1 MISILL
7 ITFTISLI
15 YISVANRMMTYIR
28 IIAFQ
33 GVLLFGVAF
42 VELIE
47 INVVN
52 LIFILLE
59 TIVIKA
65 IAIPLFLKYILDRN
79 KITREAEPYVSN
91 FISVVMVTAI
101 IIGSFFLANTITD
114 THIRRIFFIVAL
126 SALFTGMYIIITRR
140 KIITH
145 VMGFMIIE
153 NGVFVLSLAVG
164 SEMPMLVNIGIM
176 LDIFVSVILLGLF
189 ADKIGDV
196 FEEQDVE
203 QLRNLKD

>member
-1 MISILL
+1 MINLLL

-15 YISVANRMMTYIR
+15 YISMANRMMTYIR

-33 GVLLFGVAF
+33 GIILFGVAF

-47 INVVN
+47 INLAN
-52 LIFILLE
+52 LVFVLLE
-59 TIVIKA
+59 TIIIKA
-65 IAIPLFLKYILDRN
+65 IAIPMFMKYILDRN
-79 KITREAEPYVSN
+79 RITREQEPFVSN
-91 FISVVMVTAI
+91 FVSVVIVTVI
-101 IIGSFFLANTITD
+101 ILGSFFLANAITD
-114 THIRRIFFIVAL
+114 THIRKIFFIVAL
-126 SALFTGMYIIITRR
+126 SALFTGLYIIITRR
-140 KIITH
+140 KILTH
-145 VMGFMIIE
+145 VMGFLIIE

-164 SEMPMLVNIGIM
+164 SEMPMLVNIGIL
-176 LDIFVSVILLGLF
+176 LDIFVSVILLGIF

>member
-1 MISILL
+1 M
-7 ITFTISLI
+7 
-15 YISVANRMMTYIR
+15 ANRLLTYIR

-33 GVLLFGVAF
+33 GFLLFGVAF
-42 VELIE
+42 IELIE
-47 INVVN
+47 INMVN
-52 LIFILLE
+52 LIFVLLE

-65 IAIPLFLKYILDRN
+65 IAIPLFLKYILDKN
-79 KITREAEPYVSN
+79 NITREAEPFVSN
-91 FISVVMVTAI
+91 FVSVVI
-101 IIGSFFLANTITD
+101 ITVIILGSFFLTNVMED
-114 THIRRIFFIVAL
+114 TYVRKIFFIVAF
-126 SALFTGMYIIITRR
+126 SALFTGLYIIITRR

-145 VMGFMIIE
+145 VMGYMVLE

-164 SEMPMLVNIGIM
+164 SEMPMVVNTGIL
-176 LDIFVSVILLGLF
+176 LDIFVSVILLGIF

>member
-1 MISILL
+1 MINLLL
-7 ITFTISLI
+7 IIFTISLI
-15 YISVANRMMTYIR
+15 YLSMANRMMTYIR

-33 GVLLFGVAF
+33 GVVLFGVAF

-47 INVVN
+47 INIAN
-52 LIFILLE
+52 LIFVLME
-59 TIVIKA
+59 TIIIKA

-79 KITREAEPYVSN
+79 RITREAEPYVSN
-91 FISVVMVTAI
+91 FVSVVIVTI
-101 IIGSFFLANTITD
+101 IILGSFFLTNAITD
-114 THIRRIFFIVAL
+114 THVRKIFFIVAL
-126 SALFTGMYIIITRR
+126 SALFTGLYIIITRR

-145 VMGFMIIE
+145 VMGFLIIE

-164 SEMPMLVNIGIM
+164 SEMPMMVNIGIL
-176 LDIFVSVILLGLF
+176 LDIFVSVILLGIF

>member
-1 MISILL
+1 MINLLL
-7 ITFTISLI
+7 IIFTITLI
-15 YISVANRMMTYIR
+15 YLSMANRMMTYIR

-33 GVLLFGVAF
+33 GIVLFGVAL

-47 INVVN
+47 INVAN
-52 LIFILLE
+52 LIFVLLE
-59 TIVIKA
+59 TIIIKA

-79 KITREAEPYVSN
+79 RITREAEPYVSN
-91 FISVVMVTAI
+91 FVSVVIVTI
-101 IIGSFFLANTITD
+101 IILGSFFLANAVTD
-114 THIRRIFFIVAL
+114 THVRKIFFIVAL
-126 SALFTGMYIIITRR
+126 SALFTGLYIIITRR

-145 VMGFMIIE
+145 VMGFLIIE

-164 SEMPMLVNIGIM
+164 SEMPMLVNTGIL
-176 LDIFVSVILLGLF
+176 LDIFVSVILLGIF

>member
-1 MISILL
+1 MINLLL
-7 ITFTISLI
+7 ITFAITLI
-15 YISVANRMMTYIR
+15 YISMANRMMTYIR

-33 GVLLFGVAF
+33 GIILFGVAF

-47 INVVN
+47 INVAN
-52 LIFILLE
+52 LVFVLLE

-79 KITREAEPYVSN
+79 RITREAEPYVSN
-91 FISVVMVTAI
+91 FVSVVVVTLI
-101 IIGSFFLANTITD
+101 VLGSFFLANAITD
-114 THIRRIFFIVAL
+114 TQVRKIFFIVAL
-126 SALFTGMYIIITRR
+126 SSLFTGLYIIITRR
-140 KIITH
+140 KILTH
-145 VMGFMIIE
+145 VMGFLIIE

-164 SEMPMLVNIGIM
+164 SEMPMLVNTGIL
-176 LDIFVSVILLGLF
+176 LDIFVSVILLGIF

-203 QLRNLKD
+203 QLKSLKD

>member
-1 MISILL
+1 MINILL
-7 ITFTISLI
+7 IIFTISLI
-15 YISVANRMMTYIR
+15 YMSMANRMMTYIR
-28 IIAFQ
+28 VIAFQ
-33 GVLLFGVAF
+33 GILLFGVAF

-47 INVVN
+47 INLVN
-52 LIFILLE
+52 LVFVLLE

-79 KITREAEPYVSN
+79 RITREAEPYVSY
-91 FISVVMVTAI
+91 FVSVVIVTI
-101 IIGSFFLANTITD
+101 IILGSFFLANAIVD
-114 THIRRIFFIVAL
+114 IFVKKIFFIVAL
-126 SALFTGMYIIITRR
+126 SAFFTGLYIIITRR

-145 VMGFMIIE
+145 VMGFLVIE

-164 SEMPMLVNIGIM
+164 SKMPMLVNTGIL
-176 LDIFVSVILLGLF
+176 LDIFVSVILLGIF

>member
-1 MISILL
+1 MINILL
-7 ITFTISLI
+7 IAFTISLI
-15 YISVANRMMTYIR
+15 YIAMANRMLTFIR

-33 GVLLFGVAF
+33 GLLLFGVAF

-52 LIFILLE
+52 LVFVLLE

-65 IAIPLFLKYILDRN
+65 VAIPMFLKYILDRN
-79 KITREAEPYVSN
+79 RITREAEPYVSN
-91 FISVVMVTAI
+91 FVSVVFVTMI
-101 IIGSFFLANTITD
+101 ILGSFFLAHAIHD
-114 THIRRIFFIVAL
+114 SYVRKIFFIVAL
-126 SALFTGMYIIITRR
+126 SALFTGLYIIITRR
-140 KIITH
+140 KILTH
-145 VMGFMIIE
+145 VMGFLVIE
-153 NGVFVLSLAVG
+153 NGVFVLSIAVG
-164 SEMPMLVNIGIM
+164 SEMPMLVNTGIL
-176 LDIFVSVILLGLF
+176 LDIFVSVILLGIF

>member
-1 MISILL
+1 MINILL
-7 ITFTISLI
+7 ITYTISLI
-15 YISVANRMMTYIR
+15 YISMANRMMTYIQ

-33 GVLLFGVAF
+33 GILLFGVAF

-52 LIFILLE
+52 LVFVLLE

-65 IAIPLFLKYILDRN
+65 IAIPLFLKYILSRN
-79 KITREAEPYVSN
+79 RITREAEPFVSN
-91 FISVVMVTAI
+91 FVSVVIVTVI
-101 IIGSFFLANTITD
+101 ILGSFFLANTITD
-114 THIRRIFFIVAL
+114 THVRKIYFIVAL
-126 SALFTGMYIIITRR
+126 SALFTGLYIIITRR

-145 VMGFMIIE
+145 VMGFLIIE
-153 NGVFVLSLAVG
+153 NGVFVLSIAVG
-164 SEMPMLVNIGIM
+164 SKMPMLVNTGIL
-176 LDIFVSVILLGLF
+176 LDIFVSVILLGIF
-189 ADKIGDV
+189 VDKIGDV

>member
-1 MISILL
+1 MISLLL

-15 YISVANRMMTYIR
+15 YISMANRMMTYIR

-47 INVVN
+47 INVAN
-52 LIFILLE
+52 LVFVLLE

-65 IAIPLFLKYILDRN
+65 IAIPYFLKYILDRN
-79 KITREAEPYVSN
+79 RITREAEPYVSN
-91 FISVVMVTAI
+91 FISVVVVTVI
-101 IIGSFFLANTITD
+101 IVGSFFLAGTITD
-114 THIRRIFFIVAL
+114 TNVRRIFFIVAL

-145 VMGFMIIE
+145 VMGFLIVE
-153 NGVFVLSLAVG
+153 NGVFVLSIAVG
-164 SEMPMLVNIGIM
+164 SEMPMLVNIGIL
-176 LDIFVSVILLGLF
+176 LDIFVSVILLGIF

-203 QLRNLKD
+203 QLKNLKD

>member
-1 MISILL
+1 MINILL
-7 ITFTISLI
+7 IIFTISLI
-15 YISVANRMMTYIR
+15 YIGIANRMLTYIR

-33 GVLLFGVAF
+33 GFLLFGVAF
-42 VELIE
+42 IELIE

-52 LIFILLE
+52 LVFVLLE

-65 IAIPLFLKYILDRN
+65 ILIPLFLKYILDRN
-79 KITREAEPYVSN
+79 NITREAEPFVSN
-91 FISVVMVTAI
+91 FVSVVI
-101 IIGSFFLANTITD
+101 ITLIILGSFFLANTILD
-114 THIRRIFFIVAL
+114 TYVRKIFFIVAF
-126 SALFTGMYIIITRR
+126 SALFTGLYIIITRR

-145 VMGFMIIE
+145 VMGYMIIE

-164 SEMPMLVNIGIM
+164 SKMPMLVNTGIL
-176 LDIFVSVILLGLF
+176 LDIFVSVILLGIF